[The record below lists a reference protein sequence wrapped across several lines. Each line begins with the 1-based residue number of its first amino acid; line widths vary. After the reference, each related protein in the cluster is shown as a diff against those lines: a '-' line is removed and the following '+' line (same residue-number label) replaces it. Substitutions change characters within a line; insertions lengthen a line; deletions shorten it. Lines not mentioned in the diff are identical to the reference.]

1 MTTARE
7 IMTPLP
13 EYVEA
18 TSTVADVAALLA
30 REDIGAVPVCNAAGR
45 LQGLVTDRDIVVQ
58 VVAAGD
64 DPAQVRAGDIAGAGE
79 VVTIGADD
87 SIAEAIETMAHYKV
101 RRLPV
106 IDGQDLV
113 GMVSLA
119 DIARAA
125 PDEPVGALLE
135 AISS

>member
-1 MTTARE
+1 
-7 IMTPLP
+7 MTPLP

-18 TSTVADVAALLA
+18 SSTVADVAALLA

-45 LQGLVTDRDIVVQ
+45 LQGLVTDRDIVVK

-64 DPAQVRAGDIAGAGE
+64 DPEQVRVGDIADQGE

-87 SIAEAIETMAHYKV
+87 SISEAIETMAHYKV

-106 IDGQDLV
+106 IDGHDLV

>member
-1 MTTARE
+1 
-7 IMTPLP
+7 MTPLP

-18 TSTVADVAALLA
+18 SSTVADVAALLA

-45 LQGLVTDRDIVVQ
+45 LQGLVTDRDIVVK

-64 DPAQVRAGDIAGAGE
+64 DPEQVRVGDIAGEGE

-87 SIAEAIETMAHYKV
+87 SISEAIETMAHYKV

>member
-1 MTTARE
+1 
-7 IMTPLP
+7 MTPLP

-18 TSTVADVAALLA
+18 SSTVADVAALLA
-30 REDIGAVPVCNAAGR
+30 REDIGAVPVCNAACR
-45 LQGLVTDRDIVVQ
+45 LQGLVTDRDIVVK

-64 DPAQVRAGDIAGAGE
+64 DPEQVRAGDIAAEGE

-87 SIAEAIETMAHYKV
+87 SITEAIETMAHYKV